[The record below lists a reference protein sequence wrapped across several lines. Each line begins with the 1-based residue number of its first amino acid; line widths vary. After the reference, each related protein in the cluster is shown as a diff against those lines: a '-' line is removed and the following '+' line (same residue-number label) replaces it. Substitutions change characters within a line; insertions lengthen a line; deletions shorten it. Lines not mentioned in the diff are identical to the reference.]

1 MKVFTQYLITIISF
15 FGIIFIITSFNQGSF
30 DISVWTEETRNLIT
44 IICIMG
50 SMIISAIFAAIYL
63 L

>member
-50 SMIISAIFAAIYL
+50 ISIISAIFAAIYL
-63 L
+63 